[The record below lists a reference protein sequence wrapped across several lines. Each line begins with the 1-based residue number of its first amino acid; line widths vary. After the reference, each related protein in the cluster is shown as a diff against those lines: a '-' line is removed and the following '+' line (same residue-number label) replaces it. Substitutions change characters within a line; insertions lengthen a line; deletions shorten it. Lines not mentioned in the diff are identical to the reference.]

1 MLSSHR
7 AHIITLYV
15 CQYIVDC
22 LHGYY
27 SYIMLF
33 FTWEFVQDTHFL
45 EIFKVN
51 HIGLAVYWLAVSNI
65 WSSEQVARL
74 YSKIS
79 LSEYFSA
86 LKYLYAGCLQENK
99 TTCTQYYIY
108 TYSV

>member
-51 HIGLAVYWLAVSNI
+51 HIGLAVYWLAFLKFPTSGPQN
-65 WSSEQVARL
+65 RL
-74 YSKIS
+74 RDCIAKSHY
-79 LSEYFSA
+79 LSTF
-86 LKYLYAGCLQENK
+86 LP
-99 TTCTQYYIY
+99 
-108 TYSV
+108 